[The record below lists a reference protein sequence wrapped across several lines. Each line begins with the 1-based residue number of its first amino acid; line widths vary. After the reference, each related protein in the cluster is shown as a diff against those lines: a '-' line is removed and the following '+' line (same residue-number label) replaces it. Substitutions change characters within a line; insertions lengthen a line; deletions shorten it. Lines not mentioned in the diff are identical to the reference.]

1 MGKHRLLLPVLLAFL
16 AGASPAHAWTW
27 PASGPVLQHFSYD
40 GDPYAAGQHRGVDV
54 GGSSGEPVL
63 APAAGS
69 ITFAGTVPGGGRT
82 ITIRTPDGFA
92 VTLLHLGTITEVRGA
107 SVAEGAHVGTLGSSG
122 TSEWAQPYVH
132 LGIRQAS
139 DEAGYLDPENFL
151 PPRVSASETA
161 AEVEADAEP
170 TPSEAPAAEQAEST
184 PGQTS
189 PDAQATASE
198 PEGGQ
203 TPGAA
208 NHSAHGE
215 ASPSSLASSSSSA
228 VGALQA
234 GIREPTRVPAAEKS
248 LRTSADSS
256 RGLSSPRPTAIRSV
270 EWRRLVSGALRR
282 EPSTADT
289 TPPAARAPQV
299 RGSRAVA
306 ELMVALLAGL
316 VASGGL
322 AAYRFGRGR
331 NDAEPAWEPSPEVP
345 DFVPSSWLDAG
356 CVSRGRVVEVPAR
369 RSRACHRSPAP
380 SRTCERRASSLQR
393 QGALE
398 GRSRRAVDRSRR
410 ATRSDLEEARG
421 VR

>member
-27 PASGPVLQHFSYD
+27 PASGPVLQHFSYN

-132 LGIRQAS
+132 LGVRQAS

-203 TPGAA
+203 TSGAA
-208 NHSAHGE
+208 NQSAHGE

-234 GIREPTRVPAAEKS
+234 GIREPARVPAAE
-248 LRTSADSS
+248 
-256 RGLSSPRPTAIRSV
+256 GV
-270 EWRRLVSGALRR
+270 LRR

-306 ELMVALLAGL
+306 VLMVALLAGL

-393 QGALE
+393 QGVLE

-410 ATRSDLEEARG
+410 ATRSDREEAQG

>member
-27 PASGPVLQHFSYD
+27 PASGPVLRHFSYD

-208 NHSAHGE
+208 NQSAHGE
-215 ASPSSLASSSSSA
+215 ASPSSLASSFVERRWRPPSGYPRADPRVRRREEPEDIGGFLTRVVFTPAHRYPIRRVAQARFGSASTRAVYRGHDAASGAGSSSPWFPRGCRA
-228 VGALQA
+228 HGRA
-234 GIREPTRVPAAEKS
+234 
-248 LRTSADSS
+248 S
-256 RGLSSPRPTAIRSV
+256 RGPCCVRRP
-270 EWRRLVSGALRR
+270 RRLPV
-282 EPSTADT
+282 
-289 TPPAARAPQV
+289 
-299 RGSRAVA
+299 
-306 ELMVALLAGL
+306 
-316 VASGGL
+316 
-322 AAYRFGRGR
+322 
-331 NDAEPAWEPSPEVP
+331 
-345 DFVPSSWLDAG
+345 
-356 CVSRGRVVEVPAR
+356 
-369 RSRACHRSPAP
+369 RSR
-380 SRTCERRASSLQR
+380 TQ
-393 QGALE
+393 
-398 GRSRRAVDRSRR
+398 
-410 ATRSDLEEARG
+410 
-421 VR
+421 